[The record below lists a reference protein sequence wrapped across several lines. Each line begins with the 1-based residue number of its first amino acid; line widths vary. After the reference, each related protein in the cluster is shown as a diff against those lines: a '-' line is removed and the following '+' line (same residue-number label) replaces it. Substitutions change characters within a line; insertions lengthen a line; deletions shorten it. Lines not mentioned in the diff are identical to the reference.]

1 MKIKKYI
8 IGFLVGA
15 FGMLNVNAAK
25 LEFDGDRSISYNGT
39 GTVDIKLNSEG
50 EEVKKIEFVL
60 SYDTNF
66 INVSLTDNVYGLVR
80 KPEGKKITITSLS
93 AIKDGVISTINVKNV
108 RPEQANTALSIK
120 EIKFDDKTGTD
131 VTRDF
136 VLKYTTTTTTRAK
149 NTSSKLS
156 AITFKYGDIVDMTP
170 TFKSNVFEYKIKND
184 NDKIRKLTFQRF
196 ACEEEGCNTEVSC
209 TTNGCTVD
217 GNSVYLVVGKNEV
230 VVKNISE
237 DGKNT
242 TEYKF
247 LVYRGPTTDGSP
259 YLKSLAIEGFAIN
272 EKFDK
277 NTLEYT
283 TTITDITEL
292 TVNAVAS
299 NSGSKIM
306 ISDNYKNLVKGDNDI
321 KIAVTAEDGV
331 TTKTYVIK
339 VTLKMTPTE
348 EELVKANTKLKSL
361 KVDKFKIDFNADTKK
376 YTLSVPYK
384 TKKLN
389 ILAEAENPN
398 ATINMEGNTTL
409 KVGRNVINIVVTS
422 EDTENKDTYVLSVTR
437 EKEEQKV
444 VQTCPDETSTRE
456 WIMFTVS
463 MLLTFTLGIVLG
475 YFLCKKEVLKKIF
488 HKKNK
493 EEKPEEIDTLSNTI
507 EIESIK
513 KGKVKEKKDK

>member
-1 MKIKKYI
+1 MKK
-8 IGFLVGA
+8 GFLRFA
-15 FGMLNVNAAK
+15 FVIALFSIFLPIKVSALTFKVEKSVDTAK
-25 LEFDGDRSISYNGT
+25 PGSEVTVYVKASDVTEDSIQGYSIN
-39 GTVDIKLNSEG
+39 
-50 EEVKKIEFVL
+50 L
-60 SYDTNF
+60 SYDTTKLEYKSSNSD
-66 INVSLTDNVYGLVR
+66 VSDIGVNGNPIIIT
-80 KPEGKKITITSLS
+80 KKVSS
-93 AIKDGVISTINVKNV
+93 APISTNTTLAAIVFGVKNNAKSGDCNLTIDSSGV
-108 RPEQANTALSIK
+108 VLISGKTANAT
-120 EIKFDDKTGTD
+120 
-131 VTRDF
+131 
-136 VLKYTTTTTTRAK
+136 
-149 NTSSKLS
+149 NTSSMVKIVSLS
-156 AITFKYGDIVDMTP
+156 NDATL
-170 TFKSNVFEYKIKND
+170 SSLKIP
-184 NDKIRKLTFQRF
+184 
-196 ACEEEGCNTEVSC
+196 
-209 TTNGCTVD
+209 
-217 GNSVYLVVGKNEV
+217 
-230 VVKNISE
+230 
-237 DGKNT
+237 NT
-242 TEYKF
+242 T
-247 LVYRGPTTDGSP
+247 LSP
-259 YLKSLAIEGFAIN
+259 
-272 EKFDK
+272 KFDK

-283 TTITDITEL
+283 TIITDITEL

-306 ISDNYKNLVKGDNDI
+306 ISDNYKNLVKGENEI

-331 TTKTYVIK
+331 TTKTYVVK

-361 KVDKFKIDFNADTKK
+361 KVDKYKIDFNADTKK

-422 EDTENKDTYVLSVTR
+422 EDNENKDTYVLSVTR

-463 MLLTFTLGIVLG
+463 MLLTFTLGIILG
-475 YFLCKKEVLKKIF
+475 YFLCKKEVLRKIF

>member
-1 MKIKKYI
+1 MKK
-8 IGFLVGA
+8 GFLRFA
-15 FGMLNVNAAK
+15 FVIALFSIFLPIKVSALTFKVEKSVDTAK
-25 LEFDGDRSISYNGT
+25 PGSEVTVYVKASDVTEDSVQGYSIN
-39 GTVDIKLNSEG
+39 
-50 EEVKKIEFVL
+50 L
-60 SYDTNF
+60 SYDTTKLEYKSSNSDVSDIGVNGNPIIITKKASSAP
-66 INVSLTDNVYGLVR
+66 INTNTTLA
-80 KPEGKKITITSLS
+80 
-93 AIKDGVISTINVKNV
+93 AIVFGVKNNAKSGDCNLTIDSSGV
-108 RPEQANTALSIK
+108 VLISGKTANAT
-120 EIKFDDKTGTD
+120 
-131 VTRDF
+131 
-136 VLKYTTTTTTRAK
+136 
-149 NTSSKLS
+149 NTSSMVKIVSLS
-156 AITFKYGDIVDMTP
+156 NDATL
-170 TFKSNVFEYKIKND
+170 SSLKIP
-184 NDKIRKLTFQRF
+184 
-196 ACEEEGCNTEVSC
+196 
-209 TTNGCTVD
+209 
-217 GNSVYLVVGKNEV
+217 
-230 VVKNISE
+230 
-237 DGKNT
+237 NT
-242 TEYKF
+242 T
-247 LVYRGPTTDGSP
+247 LSP
-259 YLKSLAIEGFAIN
+259 
-272 EKFDK
+272 KFDK

-331 TTKTYVIK
+331 TTKTYVVK

-361 KVDKFKIDFNADTKK
+361 KVDKFKIDFNTDTKK

-398 ATINMEGNTTL
+398 ATITMEGNTTL

-488 HKKNK
+488 HKKKK
-493 EEKPEEIDTLSNTI
+493 EEKPEAIDTLSNTI

>member
-1 MKIKKYI
+1 MKK
-8 IGFLVGA
+8 GFLRFA
-15 FGMLNVNAAK
+15 FVIALFSIFLPIKVSALTFKVEKSVDTAK
-25 LEFDGDRSISYNGT
+25 PGSEVTVYVKASDVTEDSVQGYSIN
-39 GTVDIKLNSEG
+39 
-50 EEVKKIEFVL
+50 L
-60 SYDTNF
+60 SYDTTKLEYKSSNSDVSDIGVNGNPIIITNIASGAP
-66 INVSLTDNVYGLVR
+66 INTNTTLA
-80 KPEGKKITITSLS
+80 
-93 AIKDGVISTINVKNV
+93 AIVFGVKNNAKSGDCNLTIDSSGV
-108 RPEQANTALSIK
+108 VLISGKTANAT
-120 EIKFDDKTGTD
+120 
-131 VTRDF
+131 
-136 VLKYTTTTTTRAK
+136 
-149 NTSSKLS
+149 NTSSMIKIVSLS
-156 AITFKYGDIVDMTP
+156 NDATL
-170 TFKSNVFEYKIKND
+170 SSLKIP
-184 NDKIRKLTFQRF
+184 
-196 ACEEEGCNTEVSC
+196 
-209 TTNGCTVD
+209 
-217 GNSVYLVVGKNEV
+217 
-230 VVKNISE
+230 
-237 DGKNT
+237 NT
-242 TEYKF
+242 T
-247 LVYRGPTTDGSP
+247 LSP
-259 YLKSLAIEGFAIN
+259 
-272 EKFDK
+272 KFDK

-331 TTKTYVIK
+331 TTKTYVVK

-384 TKKLN
+384 TKKIN

-488 HKKNK
+488 HKKKK
-493 EEKPEEIDTLSNTI
+493 EEKPEAIDTLSNTI

>member
-1 MKIKKYI
+1 MKK
-8 IGFLVGA
+8 GFLRFA
-15 FGMLNVNAAK
+15 FVIALFSIFLPIKVSALTFKVEKSVDTAK
-25 LEFDGDRSISYNGT
+25 PGSEVTVYVKASDVTEDSIQGYSIN
-39 GTVDIKLNSEG
+39 
-50 EEVKKIEFVL
+50 L
-60 SYDTNF
+60 SYDTTKLEYKSSNSE
-66 INVSLTDNVYGLVR
+66 VSDIGVNGNPIIIT
-80 KPEGKKITITSLS
+80 KKASR
-93 AIKDGVISTINVKNV
+93 APISTNTTLAAIVFGVKNNAKSGDCNLTIDSSGV
-108 RPEQANTALSIK
+108 VLISGKTANAT
-120 EIKFDDKTGTD
+120 
-131 VTRDF
+131 
-136 VLKYTTTTTTRAK
+136 
-149 NTSSKLS
+149 NTSSMVKIVSLS
-156 AITFKYGDIVDMTP
+156 NDATL
-170 TFKSNVFEYKIKND
+170 SSLKIP
-184 NDKIRKLTFQRF
+184 
-196 ACEEEGCNTEVSC
+196 
-209 TTNGCTVD
+209 
-217 GNSVYLVVGKNEV
+217 
-230 VVKNISE
+230 
-237 DGKNT
+237 NT
-242 TEYKF
+242 T
-247 LVYRGPTTDGSP
+247 LNP
-259 YLKSLAIEGFAIN
+259 
-272 EKFDK
+272 KFDK

-321 KIAVTAEDGV
+321 KIVVTAEDGV
-331 TTKTYVIK
+331 TTKTYVVK

-409 KVGRNVINIVVTS
+409 KVGRNVINIIVTS

-488 HKKNK
+488 HKKKK
-493 EEKPEEIDTLSNTI
+493 EEKPEAIDTLSNTI

>member
-1 MKIKKYI
+1 MKK
-8 IGFLVGA
+8 GFLRFA
-15 FGMLNVNAAK
+15 FVIALFSIFLPIKVSALTFKVEKSVDTAK
-25 LEFDGDRSISYNGT
+25 PGSEVTVYVKASDVTEDSVQGYSIN
-39 GTVDIKLNSEG
+39 
-50 EEVKKIEFVL
+50 L
-60 SYDTNF
+60 SYDTTKLEYKSSNSDVSDIGVNGNPIIITKKSSGAP
-66 INVSLTDNVYGLVR
+66 INTNTTLA
-80 KPEGKKITITSLS
+80 
-93 AIKDGVISTINVKNV
+93 AIVFGVKNNAKSGDCNLTIDSSGV
-108 RPEQANTALSIK
+108 VLISGKTANAT
-120 EIKFDDKTGTD
+120 
-131 VTRDF
+131 
-136 VLKYTTTTTTRAK
+136 
-149 NTSSKLS
+149 NTSSMVKIVSLS
-156 AITFKYGDIVDMTP
+156 NDATL
-170 TFKSNVFEYKIKND
+170 SSLKIP
-184 NDKIRKLTFQRF
+184 
-196 ACEEEGCNTEVSC
+196 
-209 TTNGCTVD
+209 
-217 GNSVYLVVGKNEV
+217 
-230 VVKNISE
+230 
-237 DGKNT
+237 NT
-242 TEYKF
+242 T
-247 LVYRGPTTDGSP
+247 LSP
-259 YLKSLAIEGFAIN
+259 
-272 EKFDK
+272 KFDK

-331 TTKTYVIK
+331 TTKTYVVK

-398 ATINMEGNTTL
+398 ATITMEGNTTL

-463 MLLTFTLGIVLG
+463 MLLTFTLGIILG

-488 HKKNK
+488 HKKKK
-493 EEKPEEIDTLSNTI
+493 EEKPEAIDTLSNTI

>member
-1 MKIKKYI
+1 MKK
-8 IGFLVGA
+8 GFLRFA
-15 FGMLNVNAAK
+15 FVIALFSIFLPIKVSALTFKVEKSVDTAK
-25 LEFDGDRSISYNGT
+25 PGSEVTVYVKASDVTEDSIQGYSIN
-39 GTVDIKLNSEG
+39 
-50 EEVKKIEFVL
+50 L
-60 SYDTNF
+60 SYDTTKLEYKSSNSDVSDIGVNGNPIIITKKASVAP
-66 INVSLTDNVYGLVR
+66 INTNTTLA
-80 KPEGKKITITSLS
+80 
-93 AIKDGVISTINVKNV
+93 AIVFGVKNNAKSGDCNLTIDSSGV
-108 RPEQANTALSIK
+108 VLISGKTANAT
-120 EIKFDDKTGTD
+120 
-131 VTRDF
+131 
-136 VLKYTTTTTTRAK
+136 
-149 NTSSKLS
+149 NTSSMIKIVSLS
-156 AITFKYGDIVDMTP
+156 NDATL
-170 TFKSNVFEYKIKND
+170 SSLKIP
-184 NDKIRKLTFQRF
+184 
-196 ACEEEGCNTEVSC
+196 
-209 TTNGCTVD
+209 
-217 GNSVYLVVGKNEV
+217 
-230 VVKNISE
+230 
-237 DGKNT
+237 NT
-242 TEYKF
+242 T
-247 LVYRGPTTDGSP
+247 LSP
-259 YLKSLAIEGFAIN
+259 
-272 EKFDK
+272 KFDK

-306 ISDNYKNLVKGDNDI
+306 ISDNYRNLVKGDNDI

-331 TTKTYVIK
+331 TTKTYVVK

-384 TKKLN
+384 TKKIN

-488 HKKNK
+488 HKKKK
-493 EEKPEEIDTLSNTI
+493 EEKPEAIDTLSNTI

-513 KGKVKEKKDK
+513 KGKVKEKK

>member
-1 MKIKKYI
+1 MKK
-8 IGFLVGA
+8 GFLRFA
-15 FGMLNVNAAK
+15 FVIALFSIFLPIKVSALTFKVEKSVDTAK
-25 LEFDGDRSISYNGT
+25 PGSEVTVYVKASDVTEDSIQGYSIN
-39 GTVDIKLNSEG
+39 
-50 EEVKKIEFVL
+50 L
-60 SYDTNF
+60 SYDTTKLEYKSSNSDVSDIGVNGNPIIITKKVSSAP
-66 INVSLTDNVYGLVR
+66 INTNTTLA
-80 KPEGKKITITSLS
+80 
-93 AIKDGVISTINVKNV
+93 AIVFGVKNNAKSGDCNLTIDSSGV
-108 RPEQANTALSIK
+108 VLISGKTANAT
-120 EIKFDDKTGTD
+120 
-131 VTRDF
+131 
-136 VLKYTTTTTTRAK
+136 
-149 NTSSKLS
+149 NTSSMVKIVSLS
-156 AITFKYGDIVDMTP
+156 NDATL
-170 TFKSNVFEYKIKND
+170 SSLKIP
-184 NDKIRKLTFQRF
+184 
-196 ACEEEGCNTEVSC
+196 
-209 TTNGCTVD
+209 
-217 GNSVYLVVGKNEV
+217 
-230 VVKNISE
+230 
-237 DGKNT
+237 NT
-242 TEYKF
+242 T
-247 LVYRGPTTDGSP
+247 LSP
-259 YLKSLAIEGFAIN
+259 
-272 EKFDK
+272 KFDK

-321 KIAVTAEDGV
+321 KIVVTAEDGV
-331 TTKTYVIK
+331 TTKTYVVK

-361 KVDKFKIDFNADTKK
+361 KVDKFKIDFNSDTKK
-376 YTLSVPYK
+376 YTLSVPYN

-398 ATINMEGNTTL
+398 ATITMEGNTTL

-488 HKKNK
+488 HKKKK
-493 EEKPEEIDTLSNTI
+493 EEKPEAIDTLSNTI

>member
-1 MKIKKYI
+1 MKK
-8 IGFLVGA
+8 GFLRFA
-15 FGMLNVNAAK
+15 FVIALFSIFLPIKVSALTFKVEKSVDTAK
-25 LEFDGDRSISYNGT
+25 PGSEVTVYVKASDVTEDSVQGYSIN
-39 GTVDIKLNSEG
+39 
-50 EEVKKIEFVL
+50 L
-60 SYDTNF
+60 SYDTTKLEYKSSNSDVSDIGVNGNPIIITKKASGAP
-66 INVSLTDNVYGLVR
+66 INTNATLA
-80 KPEGKKITITSLS
+80 
-93 AIKDGVISTINVKNV
+93 AIVFGVKNNAKSGDCNLTIDSSGV
-108 RPEQANTALSIK
+108 VLISG
-120 EIKFDDKTGTD
+120 KTTNA
-131 VTRDF
+131 T
-136 VLKYTTTTTTRAK
+136 
-149 NTSSKLS
+149 NTSSMVK
-156 AITFKYGDIVDMTP
+156 IV
-170 TFKSNVFEYKIKND
+170 SLKIP
-184 NDKIRKLTFQRF
+184 
-196 ACEEEGCNTEVSC
+196 
-209 TTNGCTVD
+209 
-217 GNSVYLVVGKNEV
+217 
-230 VVKNISE
+230 
-237 DGKNT
+237 NT
-242 TEYKF
+242 T
-247 LVYRGPTTDGSP
+247 LSP
-259 YLKSLAIEGFAIN
+259 
-272 EKFDK
+272 KFDK

-488 HKKNK
+488 RKKNK

>member
-1 MKIKKYI
+1 MKK
-8 IGFLVGA
+8 GFLRFA
-15 FGMLNVNAAK
+15 FVIALFSIFLPIKVSALTFKVEKSVDTAK
-25 LEFDGDRSISYNGT
+25 PGSEVTVYVKASDVTEDSIQGYSIN
-39 GTVDIKLNSEG
+39 
-50 EEVKKIEFVL
+50 L
-60 SYDTNF
+60 SYDTTKLEYKSSNSDVSDIGVNGNPIIIKKKASGAP
-66 INVSLTDNVYGLVR
+66 INTNTTLA
-80 KPEGKKITITSLS
+80 
-93 AIKDGVISTINVKNV
+93 AIVFGVKNN
-108 RPEQANTALSIK
+108 A
-120 EIKFDDKTGTD
+120 KTGDCNLTID
-131 VTRDF
+131 SSGV
-136 VLKYTTTTTTRAK
+136 VLISGKTTNAT
-149 NTSSKLS
+149 NTSSMVKIVSLS
-156 AITFKYGDIVDMTP
+156 NDATL
-170 TFKSNVFEYKIKND
+170 SSLKIP
-184 NDKIRKLTFQRF
+184 
-196 ACEEEGCNTEVSC
+196 
-209 TTNGCTVD
+209 
-217 GNSVYLVVGKNEV
+217 
-230 VVKNISE
+230 
-237 DGKNT
+237 NT
-242 TEYKF
+242 T
-247 LVYRGPTTDGSP
+247 LSP
-259 YLKSLAIEGFAIN
+259 
-272 EKFDK
+272 KFDK

-444 VQTCPDETSTRE
+444 VQTCPDETSTHE

>member
-1 MKIKKYI
+1 
-8 IGFLVGA
+8 
-15 FGMLNVNAAK
+15 
-25 LEFDGDRSISYNGT
+25 
-39 GTVDIKLNSEG
+39 
-50 EEVKKIEFVL
+50 
-60 SYDTNF
+60 
-66 INVSLTDNVYGLVR
+66 
-80 KPEGKKITITSLS
+80 
-93 AIKDGVISTINVKNV
+93 
-108 RPEQANTALSIK
+108 
-120 EIKFDDKTGTD
+120 
-131 VTRDF
+131 
-136 VLKYTTTTTTRAK
+136 
-149 NTSSKLS
+149 
-156 AITFKYGDIVDMTP
+156 
-170 TFKSNVFEYKIKND
+170 
-184 NDKIRKLTFQRF
+184 
-196 ACEEEGCNTEVSC
+196 
-209 TTNGCTVD
+209 
-217 GNSVYLVVGKNEV
+217 
-230 VVKNISE
+230 
-237 DGKNT
+237 
-242 TEYKF
+242 
-247 LVYRGPTTDGSP
+247 
-259 YLKSLAIEGFAIN
+259 
-272 EKFDK
+272 
-277 NTLEYT
+277 
-283 TTITDITEL
+283 
-292 TVNAVAS
+292 
-299 NSGSKIM
+299 
-306 ISDNYKNLVKGDNDI
+306 
-321 KIAVTAEDGV
+321 
-331 TTKTYVIK
+331 
-339 VTLKMTPTE
+339 MTPTE

>member
-1 MKIKKYI
+1 MKK
-8 IGFLVGA
+8 GFLRFA
-15 FGMLNVNAAK
+15 FVIALFSIFLPIKVSALTFKVEKSVDTAK
-25 LEFDGDRSISYNGT
+25 PGSEVTVYVKASDVTEDSIQGYSIN
-39 GTVDIKLNSEG
+39 
-50 EEVKKIEFVL
+50 L
-60 SYDTNF
+60 SYDTTKLEYKSSNSD
-66 INVSLTDNVYGLVR
+66 VSDIGVNGNPIIIT
-80 KPEGKKITITSLS
+80 KKVSS
-93 AIKDGVISTINVKNV
+93 APISTNTTLAAIVFGVKNNAKSGDCNLTIDSSGV
-108 RPEQANTALSIK
+108 VLISGKTANAT
-120 EIKFDDKTGTD
+120 
-131 VTRDF
+131 
-136 VLKYTTTTTTRAK
+136 
-149 NTSSKLS
+149 NTSSMVKIVSLS
-156 AITFKYGDIVDMTP
+156 NDATL
-170 TFKSNVFEYKIKND
+170 SSLKIP
-184 NDKIRKLTFQRF
+184 
-196 ACEEEGCNTEVSC
+196 
-209 TTNGCTVD
+209 
-217 GNSVYLVVGKNEV
+217 
-230 VVKNISE
+230 
-237 DGKNT
+237 NT
-242 TEYKF
+242 T
-247 LVYRGPTTDGSP
+247 LSP
-259 YLKSLAIEGFAIN
+259 
-272 EKFDK
+272 KFDK

-331 TTKTYVIK
+331 TTKTYVVK

-409 KVGRNVINIVVTS
+409 KVGRNVINIIVTS

-463 MLLTFTLGIVLG
+463 MLLTFTLGIILG
-475 YFLCKKEVLKKIF
+475 YFLCKKEVLRKIF

>member
-1 MKIKKYI
+1 MKK
-8 IGFLVGA
+8 GFLRFA
-15 FGMLNVNAAK
+15 FVIALFSIFLPIKVSALTFKVEKSVDTAK
-25 LEFDGDRSISYNGT
+25 PGSEVTVYVKASDVTEDSVQGYSIN
-39 GTVDIKLNSEG
+39 
-50 EEVKKIEFVL
+50 L
-60 SYDTNF
+60 SYDTTKLEYKSSNSDVSDIGVNGNPIIITKKASSAP
-66 INVSLTDNVYGLVR
+66 INTNTTLA
-80 KPEGKKITITSLS
+80 
-93 AIKDGVISTINVKNV
+93 AIVFGVKNNAKSGDCNLTIDSSGV
-108 RPEQANTALSIK
+108 VLISGKTANAT
-120 EIKFDDKTGTD
+120 
-131 VTRDF
+131 
-136 VLKYTTTTTTRAK
+136 
-149 NTSSKLS
+149 NTSSMVKIVSLS
-156 AITFKYGDIVDMTP
+156 NDATL
-170 TFKSNVFEYKIKND
+170 SSLKIP
-184 NDKIRKLTFQRF
+184 
-196 ACEEEGCNTEVSC
+196 
-209 TTNGCTVD
+209 
-217 GNSVYLVVGKNEV
+217 
-230 VVKNISE
+230 
-237 DGKNT
+237 NT
-242 TEYKF
+242 T
-247 LVYRGPTTDGSP
+247 LSP
-259 YLKSLAIEGFAIN
+259 
-272 EKFDK
+272 KFDK

-331 TTKTYVIK
+331 TTKTYVVK

-398 ATINMEGNTTL
+398 ATITMEGNTTL

-463 MLLTFTLGIVLG
+463 MLLTFTLGIILG

-488 HKKNK
+488 HKKKK
-493 EEKPEEIDTLSNTI
+493 EEKPEAIDTLSNTI

>member
-1 MKIKKYI
+1 MKK
-8 IGFLVGA
+8 GFLRFA
-15 FGMLNVNAAK
+15 FVIALFSIFLPIKVSALTFKVEKSVDTAK
-25 LEFDGDRSISYNGT
+25 PGSEVTVYVKASDVTEDSVQGYSIN
-39 GTVDIKLNSEG
+39 
-50 EEVKKIEFVL
+50 L
-60 SYDTNF
+60 SYDTTKLEYKSSNSDVSDIGVNGNPIIITKKASGAP
-66 INVSLTDNVYGLVR
+66 INTNATLA
-80 KPEGKKITITSLS
+80 
-93 AIKDGVISTINVKNV
+93 AIVFGVKNNAKSGDCNLTIDSSGV
-108 RPEQANTALSIK
+108 VLISG
-120 EIKFDDKTGTD
+120 KTTNA
-131 VTRDF
+131 T
-136 VLKYTTTTTTRAK
+136 
-149 NTSSKLS
+149 NTSSMVKIVSLS
-156 AITFKYGDIVDMTP
+156 NDATL
-170 TFKSNVFEYKIKND
+170 SSLKIP
-184 NDKIRKLTFQRF
+184 
-196 ACEEEGCNTEVSC
+196 
-209 TTNGCTVD
+209 
-217 GNSVYLVVGKNEV
+217 
-230 VVKNISE
+230 
-237 DGKNT
+237 NT
-242 TEYKF
+242 T
-247 LVYRGPTTDGSP
+247 LSP
-259 YLKSLAIEGFAIN
+259 
-272 EKFDK
+272 KFDK

-409 KVGRNVINIVVTS
+409 KVGRNVVVTS

-444 VQTCPDETSTRE
+444 VQTCPDETSTHE